1 MEKLWIFSSTG
12 YNFEN
17 KSDEDGVFLS
27 DLNNNN
33 ELILSIKDA
42 VNLCDLN
49 NIDTPFFIA
58 HPTFSPDG
66 EKFVSL
72 LRFLTVQ
79 EV

>member
-1 MEKLWIFSSTG
+1 MDIFSNTG

-49 NIDTPFFIA
+49 N
-58 HPTFSPDG
+58 
-66 EKFVSL
+66 K
-72 LRFLTVQ
+72 
-79 EV
+79 